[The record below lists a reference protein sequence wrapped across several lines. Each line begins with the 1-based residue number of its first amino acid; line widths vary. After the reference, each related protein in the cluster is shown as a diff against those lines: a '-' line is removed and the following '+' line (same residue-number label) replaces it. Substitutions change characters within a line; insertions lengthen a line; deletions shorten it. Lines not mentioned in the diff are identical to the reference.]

1 MKRENWKYTEISP
14 LDPGLPDDAEWN
26 ESIQSG
32 ILFSPDTFTDLNDG
46 QYMTYQQILGNWSLA
61 FHYLHKI
68 GWDPGYK
75 IPLPRTKSVLQKAQP
90 VKAFAEVLLA
100 FKVLCEKLHTGFG
113 LQFGYT
119 SAGHWFTEICWE
131 LQTAMVLE
139 RLHDIPCFMGHR
151 GHGKLE
157 ELAAQAIEQPRSPI
171 RGHRGHGKLEDLAAM
186 IHHAKSNPFDSAIF
200 KHQSRLAE
208 AVLSQP
214 KTCLVVTAHWKGKR
228 SQKEGER
235 GLATAIT
242 RWASTLKDVG
252 GGCIFEGRY
261 IQTAKSIRRVEI
273 VRKIDG

>member
-61 FHYLHKI
+61 
-68 GWDPGYK
+68 
-75 IPLPRTKSVLQKAQP
+75 
-90 VKAFAEVLLA
+90 
-100 FKVLCEKLHTGFG
+100 LCEKLHTGFG
-113 LQFGYT
+113 LQFGYI

-157 ELAAQAIEQPRSPI
+157 ELAAQAIEELAAQAIEQPRSPI
-171 RGHRGHGKLEDLAAM
+171 RGHRGHGKLEDLAVM